1 MSHLKNGV
9 PAQLRITP
17 AGKSDSEIVCL
28 VDDNPT
34 TLKSLKRLLV
44 SDGFSV
50 RSFNKPKSFLAH
62 VQAHPVPLVA
72 FFTKAFHSDQFVSA
86 VGGTL
91 AMHPV
96 Q

>member
-1 MSHLKNGV
+1 MCHVENV
-9 PAQLRITP
+9 AVAQLRITP

-28 VDDNPT
+28 VDGDPAA
-34 TLKSLKRLLV
+34 LKSLERLLA

-62 VQAHPVPLVA
+62 VQAHPVQLVA
-72 FFTKAFHSDQFVSA
+72 SFTKAFHSDQFVSA
-86 VGGTL
+86 VRGAL